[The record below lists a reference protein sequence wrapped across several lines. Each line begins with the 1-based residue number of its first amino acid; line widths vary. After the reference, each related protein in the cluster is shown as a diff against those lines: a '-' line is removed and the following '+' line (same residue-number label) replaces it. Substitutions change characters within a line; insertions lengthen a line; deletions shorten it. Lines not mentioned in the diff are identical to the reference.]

1 MFDDYRPST
10 FATWTQQVVRHLE
23 RPSHE
28 VAVLEATPDGTTT
41 WTRGDLRAVV
51 TGVVDLLT
59 ENEVPDGAVV
69 PALLSN
75 RPASVAALIAGAI
88 SNRPL
93 APFAPRMTE
102 AELLHVLLRIPGDI
116 LLVEAESVALGE
128 RLGDQLGKRAVLV
141 DPTRTGS
148 GELRAQDDPERTAF
162 VMHTSG
168 TTGAPKRVEV
178 PDGRLARRADVNG
191 YLLQLTPHDRLVTTS
206 LFHHVG
212 GMGNF
217 AVALGSGAAIVMFP
231 QFSVDAWRQL
241 DAAEPTVCV
250 TIPTVFE
257 MLLTADALSSQTM
270 RVLAY
275 GASPIHPDTMRRI
288 QEVMP
293 HIDFVN
299 LFGQTEGSP
308 VSVLT
313 PADHR
318 RALAGQANLL
328 RSVGQAAPQ
337 AELRIHEP
345 DTKGVGEVW
354 MRAPHSFVVD
364 GQGWQHTGDLGRLE
378 DGYLYLVG
386 RRGDK
391 IIRGGENVYP
401 LEVEQVL
408 EQHPGIRA
416 ASVVGVPD
424 RRLGETVMAYL
435 ISEAD
440 SPDEQPDVEELRR
453 FARERLVGFKV
464 PVAWEFVGE
473 FPRNVN
479 GKVLRHVLAARAAE
493 LAAQRGAA
501 GTGQSD

>member
-1 MFDDYRPST
+1 MFDDYRPSA
-10 FATWTQQVVRHLE
+10 FATWTQQVVHHLE

-28 VAVLEATPDGTTT
+28 VALLGATPAGTTT
-41 WTRGDLRAVV
+41 WTRGELRALVS
-51 TGVVDLLT
+51 GVADLLT
-59 ENEVPDGAVV
+59 QHEVPDGVMV

-75 RPASVAALIAGAI
+75 RPASVAALIAGALG
-88 SNRPL
+88 NRPL

-102 AELLHVLLRIPGDI
+102 VELLQVLQHIPGDI
-116 LLVEAESVALGE
+116 LLVEDESAALGE
-128 RLGDQLGKRAVLV
+128 RLGAQLGKRAVLV

-148 GELRAQDDPERTAF
+148 GDLVAHHDPQRIAF

-178 PDGRLARRADVNG
+178 RDGRVARRADVNG
-191 YLLQLTPHDRLVTTS
+191 YLLRLTPHDRLVTTS

-212 GMGNF
+212 AIGNI
-217 AVALGSGAAIVMFP
+217 AVALGSGAAIVLFP
-231 QFSVDAWRQL
+231 QFSLDAWRQL

-257 MLLTADALSSQTM
+257 MLLAADAFHSTTM

-288 QEVMP
+288 QEVLP
-293 HIDFVN
+293 HVDFVN

-308 VSVLT
+308 VTVLT

-318 RALAGQANLL
+318 RALAGQSKLL

-337 AELRIHEP
+337 AQLRIHEP
-345 DTKGVGEVW
+345 DAKGVGEVW

-364 GQGWQHTGDLGRLE
+364 DEGWQHTGDLGRLE
-378 DGYLYLVG
+378 EGYLYLVG

-408 EQHPGIRA
+408 EQHPGVRQ

-435 ISEAD
+435 IPESD
-440 SPDEQPDVEELRR
+440 SPDQRPDVEELRR

-464 PVAWEFVGE
+464 PVAWEFVDE

-479 GKVLRHVLAARAAE
+479 GKVLRHVLAAGAVQRAAE
-493 LAAQRGAA
+493 RMAD
-501 GTGQSD
+501 GQPD

>member
-1 MFDDYRPST
+1 MFDDYQPSEFT
-10 FATWTQQVVRHLE
+10 TWTQQVVHHLG
-23 RPSHE
+23 RPSDE
-28 VAVLEATPDGTTT
+28 VALIEATPAGTTT
-41 WTRGDLRAVV
+41 WSRGELRGMVS
-51 TGVVDLLT
+51 GVAELFA
-59 ENEVPDGAVV
+59 EHHVPDGAMV

-75 RPASVAALIAGAI
+75 RPASVAALVAGALA
-88 SNRPL
+88 NRPL

-102 AELLHVLLRIPGDI
+102 AELLQVLGRIPGNI
-116 LLVEAESVALGE
+116 LLVEDESA
-128 RLGDQLGKRAVLV
+128 RLGHTLGAQLGKKAVLV
-141 DPTRTGS
+141 DPARTGS
-148 GELRAQDDPERTAF
+148 GDLRANADPERTAF

-178 PDGRLARRADVNG
+178 RDGRVARRADVNG
-191 YLLQLTPHDRLVTTS
+191 YLMRLTPQDRLVTTS

-212 GMGNF
+212 AMGNF
-217 AVALGSGAAIVMFP
+217 AVALGCGAAIVMFP

-257 MLLTADALSSQTM
+257 MLLAADTLSSKTM
-270 RVLAY
+270 RLLAY
-275 GASPIHPDTMRRI
+275 GASPIHPETMRRI

-293 HIDFVN
+293 HVDFVN

-318 RALAGQANLL
+318 RALDGHTHLL
-328 RSVGQAAPQ
+328 QSVGQAAPQ
-337 AELRIHEP
+337 TELQIHQP
-345 DTKGVGEVW
+345 DEEGVGEVW
-354 MRAPHSFVVD
+354 MRAPHSFVTD
-364 GQGWQHTGDLGRLE
+364 EQGWQHTGDLGRLE

-401 LEVEQVL
+401 LEIEQVL
-408 EQHPGIRA
+408 ELYPGVRQ

-435 ISEAD
+435 IPESGSLAD
-440 SPDEQPDVEELRR
+440 RPDVEDVRR

-464 PVAWEFVGE
+464 PVAWEFVDE

-479 GKVLRHVLAARAAE
+479 GKVLRHVLAARAA
-493 LAAQRGAA
+493 AQAERREIQPG
-501 GTGQSD
+501 

>member
-1 MFDDYRPST
+1 MFDDYRPSA
-10 FATWTQQVVRHLE
+10 FATWTQQVVHHLG
-23 RPSHE
+23 RPADE
-28 VAVLEATPDGTTT
+28 PALLEATPAGVTT
-41 WTRGDLRAVV
+41 WTRGELRVMV
-51 TGVVDLLT
+51 GGVVDLLD
-59 ENEVPDGAVV
+59 EHRVPDGEAV

-75 RPASVAALIAGAI
+75 RPGSVAALVAGAI

-102 AELLHVLLRIPGDI
+102 TELLLVLGRMPGEV
-116 LLVEAESVALGE
+116 LLVEDDSAELGE
-128 RLGDQLGKRAVLV
+128 RLGALLGKRAVRV
-141 DPTRTGS
+141 EPSRTGS
-148 GELRAQDDPERTAF
+148 GHLRGLDDPERVAF

-168 TTGAPKRVEV
+168 TTGVPKRVNV
-178 PDGRLARRADVNG
+178 RDGRVARRADVNS
-191 YLLQLTPHDRLVTTS
+191 YLTRLTPHDRLVTTS

-212 GMGNF
+212 GMGNL
-217 AVALGSGAAIVMFP
+217 AVALGSGAALVMFP

-257 MLLTADALSSQTM
+257 MLLAADALESKTM
-270 RVLAY
+270 RTLAY

-288 QEVMP
+288 QEVLP
-293 HIDFVN
+293 HVDFVN

-318 RALAGQANLL
+318 RALAGETQLL

-345 DTKGVGEVW
+345 DELGVGEVW
-354 MRAPHSFVVD
+354 VRAPHSFVVD
-364 GQGWQHTGDLGRLE
+364 EHGWQHTGDLGRLE

-408 EQHPGIRA
+408 EQHPGVRQA
-416 ASVVGVPD
+416 TVVGVPD
-424 RRLGETVMAYL
+424 RRLGETIKAYL
-435 ISEAD
+435 IPASAHEP
-440 SPDEQPDVEELRR
+440 PDPEELRR
-453 FARERLVGFKV
+453 FARERMVGFKV
-464 PVAWEFVGE
+464 PVAWEFVAD

-479 GKVLRHVLAARAAE
+479 GKVLRHALAARAAE
-493 LAAQRGAA
+493 AAAA
-501 GTGQSD
+501 EVADQPG

>member
-1 MFDDYRPST
+1 VTFVDYRPSE
-10 FATWTQQVVRHLE
+10 FATWTQQVVHHLE
-23 RPSHE
+23 RPSDE
-28 VAVLEATPDGTTT
+28 VALLETTPAGAVT
-41 WTRGDLRAVV
+41 WTRGDLRAMV
-51 TGVVDLLT
+51 TGVADLLD
-59 ENEVPDGAVV
+59 EHGVPPGATV

-75 RPASVAALIAGAI
+75 HPASVAALVAGAVTD
-88 SNRPL
+88 RPL

-102 AELLHVLLRIPGDI
+102 AELLQVLRRIPGDI
-116 LLVEAESVALGE
+116 LLVEDESSRLGE
-128 RLGDQLGKRAVLV
+128 ILGAQLGKRAVLV
-141 DPTRTGS
+141 DAARTGD
-148 GELRAQDDPERTAF
+148 GDLQAHDDPERTAF

-168 TTGAPKRVEV
+168 TTGAPKRVDV
-178 PDGRLARRADVNG
+178 RDGPVARRADVNG
-191 YLLQLTPHDRLVTTS
+191 YLLGLSPHDRLVTTS

-212 GMGNF
+212 AMGNF

-231 QFSVDAWRQL
+231 QFSVEAWRQL
-241 DAAEPTVCV
+241 ESAEPTVCV

-257 MLLTADALSSQTM
+257 MLLASNALSSKTL
-270 RVLAY
+270 RLLAY

-288 QEVMP
+288 QEVLP
-293 HIDFVN
+293 DVDFVN

-318 RALAGQANLL
+318 RALEGRTQLL
-328 RSVGQAAPQ
+328 RSVGQVAPG
-337 AELRIHEP
+337 AELRIDEP
-345 DTKGVGEVW
+345 DDHGVGEVW
-354 MRAPHSFVVD
+354 MRAPHSFVTD
-364 GQGWQHTGDLGRLE
+364 EHGWQHTGDLGRLE

-408 EQHPGIRA
+408 EQHPGVRQA
-416 ASVVGVPD
+416 TVVGVPD

-435 ISEAD
+435 IPESD
-440 SPDEQPDVEELRR
+440 SPLEQPDVEELRR

-464 PVAWEFVGE
+464 PVAWEFVDE

-479 GKVLRHVLAARAAE
+479 GKVLRQVLAARAGD
-493 LAAQRGAA
+493 QVPSD
-501 GTGQSD
+501 GQPG